1 MNKGDVIL
9 IQFPFTDLSGSKF
22 RPAVILINSQEDVT
36 VCFITTQIKWQ
47 SENDITIQ
55 PSAENGLKKTSL
67 IRLSKITTITKN
79 LVIGRL
85 GSLEQSYLD
94 QLDVNLLKI
103 FRIEMDL
110 K

>member
-85 GSLEQSYLD
+85 GSLEQTYLD
-94 QLDVNLLKI
+94 QLDVNLVKI
-103 FRIEMDL
+103 FRIEMYL